1 MLPLHTSSIV
11 NSFIQMNPNLLS
23 WAALGGAIACEVAG
37 TAFLNKSEQFSKLAP
52 TLISLGLYGVSF
64 YLLAQALRTLPIG
77 VAYAIWGGLGIVLTA
92 IVSIVVFKQRL
103 DWIAMVGIGFIVVGV
118 IIVNGFSKA
127 SGH

>member
-1 MLPLHTSSIV
+1 
-11 NSFIQMNPNLLS
+11 MNQNLLS
-23 WAALGGAIACEVAG
+23 WAALGGAIACEVVG
-37 TAFLNKSEQFSKLAP
+37 TTFLTKSEQFSKLTP
-52 TLISLGLYGVSF
+52 TLISLGFYGVSF
-64 YLLAQALRTLPIG
+64 YLLAQALKTLPIG

-118 IIVNGFSKA
+118 VIVNGFSKF

>member
-1 MLPLHTSSIV
+1 MDGTV
-11 NSFIQMNPNLLS
+11 QMNPHILS
-23 WAALGGAIACEVAG
+23 WAALAGAIACEVAATG
-37 TAFLNKSEQFSKLAP
+37 FLNKSEQFSKLTP

-64 YLLAQALRTLPIG
+64 YLLAQALRTVPLG

-118 IIVNGFSKA
+118 IIVNAFSKA
-127 SGH
+127 GGH